1 MEIFIRIKNWIITH
15 KIAAVGIVIGIII
28 VGLIGSLVMV
38 SLSGAGYRKGYT
50 MQSELESP
58 GLLSPLGKVSETAEY
73 GALQVKGEIEV
84 KEGSMKIESK
94 KAEDDFAEIKSITEN
109 YQGYIERS
117 SKSTT
122 NLYIQIN
129 LALMV
134 PSEKFVDLVEEL
146 KKEFKVDSYNIRNYR
161 ISIEGELDEFQ
172 ILKESLSDYE
182 DIRKEIKEMRIGK
195 DKIELLMQ
203 LTNKELQLKQKEK
216 GYQREISSQEK
227 RGEYANLNVVI
238 REKKSPKIWPED
250 VLARFK
256 DRLRDALDNTV
267 EILNNLVGGTIELF
281 FRIVQIAVYIF
292 VIGIVSAVFYR
303 LCRGLFRRIIGR

>member
-1 MEIFIRIKNWIITH
+1 MEIFIRIKNWIKTH
-15 KIAAVGIVIGIII
+15 KIATVGIVIGIII

-38 SLSGAGYRKGYT
+38 SLSGARYRAGYQHEIALKT
-50 MQSELESP
+50 P
-58 GLLSPLGKVSETAEY
+58 GLLSSLEKVTKTAEY
-73 GALQVKGEIEV
+73 EAPQVKGEIEV

-94 KAEDDFAEIKSITEN
+94 KAEDDFAEIKSITKD

-129 LALMV
+129 LALRV

-182 DIRKEIKEMRIGK
+182 DIREEIKEMRIGK

-203 LTNKELQLKQKEK
+203 LTDKELQLKQKEK

-238 REKKSPKIWPED
+238 KEKKSPKIWPED

-281 FRIVQIAVYIF
+281 FRVIQIAVYIF
-292 VIGIVSAVFYR
+292 TVVIILAVFYR

>member
-1 MEIFIRIKNWIITH
+1 MEIKNWIKTH

-28 VGLIGSLVMV
+28 VGLVVSLVMV
-38 SLSGAGYRKGYT
+38 SLSGARHRGGYT
-50 MQSELESP
+50 MQSALESP
-58 GLLSPLGKVSETAEY
+58 GLLDSLEKIPKGTEY
-73 GALQVKGEIEV
+73 GAPQVKGEIEV

-94 KAEDDFAEIKSITEN
+94 KAEDDFAEIKSITEG

-129 LALMV
+129 LTLRV
-134 PSEKFVDLVEEL
+134 PSEKFVDLVKEL

-182 DIRKEIKEMRIGK
+182 DIREEIKEMRIGK
-195 DKIELLMQ
+195 DKIDLLMQ
-203 LTNKELQLKQKEK
+203 LTDKELQLKKKEK
-216 GYQREISSQEK
+216 GYQREISSQER
-227 RGEYANLNVVI
+227 RGEYANLNVTI
-238 REKKSPKIWPED
+238 KEKKSPKIWPED
-250 VLARFK
+250 VSARFK
-256 DRLRDALDNTV
+256 DRLRNALDNTV

-292 VIGIVSAVFYR
+292 VVGIVLAVFYR